1 MTRKHFSLSFQY
13 FGAKMTSIKNIMS
26 LKLHSPVVKF
36 AHVILL
42 LLSFLG
48 NNNKFQTFLPK
59 QTDQKRLNIATI
71 LDGWSRL
78 KVQAKTL
85 CKSNDNQQHSSP
97 QYRTPMANLWTITRQ
112 RIEKLGTW
120 TIRILPIFLNCSKN
134 KKTRT
139 NTKRRAKNNCQT

>member
-26 LKLHSPVVKF
+26 LKLHLPVVKF
-36 AHVILL
+36 AHVIINFKI
-42 LLSFLG
+42 SFLG
-48 NNNKFQTFLPK
+48 NNNKFKTFSPR

-71 LDGWSRL
+71 LNGSSRL

-97 QYRTPMANLWTITRQ
+97 QY
-112 RIEKLGTW
+112 
-120 TIRILPIFLNCSKN
+120 
-134 KKTRT
+134 
-139 NTKRRAKNNCQT
+139 